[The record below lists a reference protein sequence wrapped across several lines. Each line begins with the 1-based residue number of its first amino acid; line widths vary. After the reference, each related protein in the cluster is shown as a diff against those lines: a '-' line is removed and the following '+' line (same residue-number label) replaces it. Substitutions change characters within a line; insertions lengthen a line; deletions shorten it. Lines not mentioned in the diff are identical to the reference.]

1 MEELETLLQSLQ
13 ALKPPGVT
21 KTKIESITALC
32 IQNIQAES
40 IILQKIFT
48 QFKKNPATHKLGV
61 LYVVDSVTRQWV
73 EKARQAGQ
81 VPSGSAA
88 ADGTFASGVQKMTE
102 LLPVMMNELIQT
114 APENQKEKVSKLID
128 IWERGQTFPLQ
139 QLASFKQ
146 KLSAPQTNTQSFT
159 PPGSPP
165 GNIVASFSSAPQVQ
179 GQPKPAAAPAVSASP
194 DAGSILAA
202 LANMGKQN
210 ASNVAPS
217 AYSAQDNSRLPI
229 VANPSYQ
236 YPQNV
241 APAPPQVASMPTY
254 AAPVNAPSYGA
265 NGHVTAPAPQYAPN
279 AIPLNT
285 PAAQPASA
293 QPGANEM
300 LIRLLQAMAQGLV
313 PVDQASQIMAALGLA
328 QPGAVPLIPPPAQ
341 TQVQVSSTSQIA
353 PQNGRQLD
361 SYQANQPRGQRPG
374 GENGNNDYQN
384 ERYRERSRSPD
395 YKRRRVTPPNRRTSP
410 PNRRDS
416 PTYGVYDPTAAV
428 EGSNGNRSTDNERT
442 RGRGRGRRNE
452 YRQRSV
458 PPAQRRQPSPP
469 VNGTPNMQP
478 KHIEFDSSLPR
489 GSIRV
494 LSRTLFV
501 GGASATEAE
510 LRNIFSRYGKVQSCI
525 VNHEKRHA
533 FVKMV
538 NRHDAL
544 AAKEGMEKSQDPDIS
559 AKARQTRWGV
569 GFGPRDC
576 SDYNTGIS
584 VIPIDRL
591 TDADRKWVLTAEYGG
606 TGGKAI
612 EGGMVIEEPDIEI
625 GAGVSSKA
633 ISRRIAPD
641 AGGRRG
647 GNHGPRGGF
656 DPSAPRYRKADRPE
670 PRHVSPRPEAAIG
683 VPPPVPGFGFQF
695 SGMPGF

>member
-1 MEELETLLQSLQ
+1 MEELETQLQSLQ

-21 KTKIESITALC
+21 KTKIESITTLC

-40 IILQKIFT
+40 IIIQKIFT

-81 VPSGSAA
+81 VPPGSTI

-146 KLSAPQTNTQSFT
+146 KLSAPQTNMRSFT
-159 PPGSPP
+159 PGSPP
-165 GNIVASFSSAPQVQ
+165 NNIVASLSSAPQVQ

-210 ASNVAPS
+210 VSNVAPS
-217 AYSAQDNSRLPI
+217 AYSAQDNSRP

-241 APAPPQVASMPTY
+241 APAPLQVATMPTY
-254 AAPVNAPSYGA
+254 AAPVNAPAYGM
-265 NGHVTAPAPQYAPN
+265 NGHAIAPAPQYAPN
-279 AIPLNT
+279 ANPLSP
-285 PAAQPASA
+285 PAAQAAPAA
-293 QPGANEM
+293 PGANEM
-300 LIRLLQAMAQGLV
+300 LIQLFQAIAQGLV
-313 PVDQASQIMAALGLA
+313 PPDRAAQIMAALGLA
-328 QPGAVPLIPPPAQ
+328 QPGAVPLVPSPTQ
-341 TQVQVSSTSQIA
+341 TQVQASSTSQNA
-353 PQNGRQLD
+353 TQNDRQPD
-361 SYQANQPRGQRPG
+361 NYQANQPHGQRP

-395 YKRRRVTPPNRRTSP
+395 HKRRRVTPPNRRTSP

-416 PTYGVYDPTAAV
+416 PTYGVYDPTTAV
-428 EGSNGNRSTDNERT
+428 EGNNGNRSTEHERS

-452 YRQRSV
+452 YRQRSI
-458 PPAQRRQPSPP
+458 PPAQRRQQSPA
-469 VNGTPNMQP
+469 VNGAHNMQP
-478 KHIEFDSSLPR
+478 KLIEFDDSLPR

-501 GGASATEAE
+501 GGASATETE

-606 TGGKAI
+606 TGGQPI
-612 EGGMVIEEPDIEI
+612 ESGMVIEEPDIEI

-633 ISRRIAPD
+633 ISRRIVPD
-641 AGGRRG
+641 AGGRRGG

-656 DPSAPRYRKADRPE
+656 DPNASRYRKPDRPE

>member
-21 KTKIESITALC
+21 KTKIESITTLC

-40 IILQKIFT
+40 IIIQKIFT

-81 VPSGSAA
+81 VPPGSTA
-88 ADGTFASGVQKMTE
+88 ADGTFASGVQKMTD

-139 QLASFKQ
+139 QLANFKQ

-159 PPGSPP
+159 PGSPP
-165 GNIVASFSSAPQVQ
+165 NNIVASLSSVPQVQ
-179 GQPKPAAAPAVSASP
+179 EQPKPAAALAVSASP

-217 AYSAQDNSRLPI
+217 AYSAQDNPKL
-229 VANPSYQ
+229 VADPSYQ

-241 APAPPQVASMPTY
+241 APAPLQVATMPTY
-254 AAPVNAPSYGA
+254 TAPVNAPTYGA
-265 NGHVTAPAPQYAPN
+265 NGHAIALTPQYAPN
-279 AIPLNT
+279 ANPLNP
-285 PAAQPASA
+285 PAAQAAPAA
-293 QPGANEM
+293 PGANEM
-300 LIRLLQAMAQGLV
+300 LIQLFQAIAQGLV
-313 PVDQASQIMAALGLA
+313 PPDQAAQIMAALGLA
-328 QPGAVPLIPPPAQ
+328 QPGAVPLVPPPAQ
-341 TQVQVSSTSQIA
+341 TQVQASSTSQNA
-353 PQNGRQLD
+353 TQNDRQLD
-361 SYQANQPRGQRPG
+361 NYQENQPRGQRPG
-374 GENGNNDYQN
+374 GDNGNNDYQN

-416 PTYGVYDPTAAV
+416 PTYGVYDPTTAV
-428 EGSNGNRSTDNERT
+428 EGSNGNRSTEHERS

-452 YRQRSV
+452 YRQRSI
-458 PPAQRRQPSPP
+458 PPAQRRQQSPA
-469 VNGTPNMQP
+469 VNSAHNMQP
-478 KHIEFDSSLPR
+478 KLIEFDDSLPR

-501 GGASATEAE
+501 GGASATETE

-606 TGGKAI
+606 TGGRPI

-647 GNHGPRGGF
+647 GGSHGPRGGF
-656 DPSAPRYRKADRPE
+656 DSNAPRHRKPDRPE